1 MDRKRR
7 LSRLGG
13 KLAGVSVL
21 GLALAFAIF
30 YLADSVAAPWLF
42 YSERFASFW
51 RRRDEAAVQAYQDYV
66 TENGLTI
73 RQAMDSRVDGM
84 ADLTA
89 DFYTFVVGAVDSSPL
104 SSASVDE
111 DVGYSLTWADYGG
124 QSSQLDLTF
133 VTEVHQIQCADGTL
147 YLTST
152 PAALRYEGMCRV
164 AGLLLALL
172 AFCAVMVPC
181 IVRLVRR
188 HDTPVLPEEKQL
200 KRLLQKLG
208 EEDVRR
214 LIALQKADTCGQAPA
229 CRERLPLLEEAGQL
243 LDALLHEEA
252 CFSLREL
259 AVNGSDLLALGLR
272 GRAIG
277 TALNACLAAV
287 LDGAVPNERTALL
300 QYVQDT
306 AER

>member
-1 MDRKRR
+1 MDRNGQHGNAPLLSALRR
-7 LSRLGG
+7 AAAEGLCIGPQAARALCENRPPLQTSDAAYVREALTQLLCGAFAAEV
-13 KLAGVSVL
+13 LEEYAGVIAAVL
-21 GLALAFAIF
+21 PELVPLFGFEQKNPHHDKDVWHHTLA
-30 YLADSVAAPWLF
+30 VVKAAPAEPVLRWAALLHDVGKPTCFSLDDHGVGHF
-42 YSERFASFW
+42 YGHAAQSAQLA
-51 RRRDEAAVQAYQDYV
+51 EAA
-66 TENGLTI
+66 LT
-73 RQAMDSRVDGM
+73 RLQFDAHRR
-84 ADLTA
+84 
-89 DFYTFVVGAVDSSPL
+89 
-104 SSASVDE
+104 
-111 DVGYSLTWADYGG
+111 G
-124 QSSQLDLTF
+124 Q
-133 VTEVHQIQCADGTL
+133 
-147 YLTST
+147 
-152 PAALRYEGMCRV
+152 
-164 AGLLLALL
+164 
-172 AFCAVMVPC
+172 